1 MFMTKLF
8 KNGIIFFAVCM
19 FAVACKKE
27 VSTQNTEPKPESK
40 SAIAQKWD
48 TSVTKVSGIIATALK
63 SKSFRE
69 YLKAETL
76 KAFDGDYDVL
86 LSKVVKDVKAQST
99 QNNASRLASD
109 YTLNGEQLAYLQGIS
124 GDFPQMQLSVQVDP
138 ADWNTVTYTPP
149 VVYTA
154 SDYNESTSTTVPV
167 VDEYGN
173 IVSYMD
179 ATIDPVQPV
188 VIVSENERT
197 IIGANG
203 EIVLE
208 QPAGPYG
215 TEGVMQADSLTPIN
229 PNTPLQWYRQNFK
242 YETIYSIGFWDIGK
256 IEGWP
261 AGGPE
266 LRTYYYN
273 ALDTTGTNYQTSG
286 YYAGQRWAKRKDVKD
301 KWYDFPNEK
310 LITTHLWRWGQTGTT
325 FKYAFYEWDSEPLNQ
340 QVTDSIASF
349 ITGFARLDSTGA
361 LATPLQLAA
370 SAVRLVGLFLPREGR
385 LSEPIGEIEI
395 SANNNA
401 TEFHLATGGFG
412 FRSKPY

>member
-1 MFMTKLF
+1 MTKLLN
-8 KNGIIFFAVCM
+8 KVTAFAALCILSI
-19 FAVACKKE
+19 ACKKE
-27 VSTQNTEPKPESK
+27 ISTQNKVESRDK
-40 SAIAQKWD
+40 SEIAKKWD
-48 TSVTKVSGIIATALK
+48 ASVQKVGGIITTALK
-63 SKSFRE
+63 TKSFRD
-69 YLKAETL
+69 YLKAEAL

-86 LSKVVKDVKAQST
+86 LSKMLKDLNAPSSRST
-99 QNNASRLASD
+99 ASRVASD
-109 YTLNGEQLAYLQGIS
+109 IILTSDQVAYLQGVS
-124 GDFPQMQLSVQVDP
+124 TDFPQMQLSVQVDP

-149 VVYTA
+149 VVFTA

-188 VIVSENERT
+188 VIISENERT

-215 TEGVMQADSLTPIN
+215 TEGVMLADSLTPIN
-229 PNTPLQWYRQNFK
+229 PNVPLQWYRQNFK

-266 LRTYYYN
+266 LETYFYQ
-273 ALDTTGTNYQTSG
+273 ALDTNGLNYQKEG
-286 YYAGQRWAKRKDVKD
+286 YYAGRTWAKRKDVNK
-301 KWYDFPNEK
+301 KMYDLPIEK
-310 LITTHLWRWGQTGTT
+310 LIQTHLWRWGQTGTT
-325 FKYAFYEWDSEPLNQ
+325 FKYGFYEWDYEPLNQ
-340 QVTDSIASF
+340 EVTDTLASF

-370 SAVRLVGLFLPREGR
+370 SAVRLVGLFLPRKGR
-385 LSEPIGEIEI
+385 LSEFMGDKEI
-395 SANNNA
+395 SVNNNA
-401 TEFHLATGGFG
+401 SQFNVATGGFV

>member
-1 MFMTKLF
+1 MKKLF
-8 KNGIIFFAVCM
+8 KQGIAFLLVCIFA
-19 FAVACKKE
+19 AACKKE
-27 VSTQNTEPKPESK
+27 VSNNSQPLPQSK
-40 SAIAQKWD
+40 SEVAKKWD
-48 TSVTKVSGIIATALK
+48 ASVLKVSGIIAAALK
-63 SKSFRE
+63 SNSFRQ

-76 KAFDGDYDVL
+76 KAFDGDFDVL
-86 LSKVVKDVKAQST
+86 LSKVVKDLKAQYNQSST
-99 QNNASRLASD
+99 LRLASD
-109 YTLNGEQLAYLQGIS
+109 YTLNGDQLAYLQGVS
-124 GDFPQMQLSVQVDP
+124 GDFPQMQLSVQTDP
-138 ADWNTVTYTPP
+138 TDWNTATYTPP

-154 SDYNESTSTTVPV
+154 SDYNESTSLTVPV
-167 VDEYGN
+167 VDETGN

-179 ATIDPVQPV
+179 ATVDPIQPV

-203 EIVLE
+203 EIVLQ
-208 QPAGPYG
+208 QPPEPYG
-215 TEGVMQADSLTPIN
+215 TEGVMQVDSLTPID
-229 PNTPLQWYRQNFK
+229 PNTPLQWYRQNYK

-266 LRTYYYN
+266 LRTFYYN
-273 ALDTTGTNYQTSG
+273 ALDTAGINYQTSG
-286 YYAGQRWAKRKDVKD
+286 YNAGERWAKRKDVKN
-301 KWYDFPNEK
+301 KWYDLPTEK

-325 FKYAFYEWDSEPLNQ
+325 FKYAFYEWDREPLNQ

-349 ITGFARLDSTGA
+349 LINFAKVDSSGA

-370 SAVRLVGLFLPREGR
+370 SAVKLVGLFLPREGR
-385 LSEPIGEIEI
+385 LSEPIGDIEI

-401 TEFHLATGGFG
+401 NEFHIATGGFG